1 MCKSQN
7 AIWSFQG
14 AADILGQE
22 RPYSHQPKKNVNYV

>member
-7 AIWSFQG
+7 AIWSSQG
-14 AADILGQE
+14 AADTLGQE